1 MPANLT
7 REAEKL
13 TAQMGHFRADERTL
27 GAAAM
32 RFARGSLP

>member
-1 MPANLT
+1 MPANLI

-13 TAQMGHFRADERTL
+13 TAQMGHFRADDRTL
-27 GAAAM
+27 GVAAM